1 MLPYHP
7 GSPSSRTTTPRGF
20 AEARLPFQTTNWSL
34 IVRATGGSTTEARA
48 ALAGLCETYWPPVY
62 AFIRRRGLAPADAE
76 DLTQSYFARFFEKDY
91 LRDFRP
97 EAGRFR
103 TFLRAS
109 VSHFLANEWDRE
121 RALKRGGGKPQ
132 VSFDAASAEERLR
145 LEPIDRLT
153 PEAIFE
159 RTWVAAVLA
168 RCLDRVREE
177 QSGSGGRE
185 RFDRLKAFL
194 TSDGASAD
202 SAALAHELGLGDST
216 LRVAVHR
223 LRRRFAAV
231 VREEVT
237 RAVADPADVDP
248 EIRWMLE
255 TLRGSG

>member
-1 MLPYHP
+1 VLWAA
-7 GSPSSRTTTPRGF
+7 SA
-20 AEARLPFQTTNWSL
+20 AEARVPFQTTNWSQ
-34 IVRATGGSTTEARA
+34 IVRATGGSTSEARA

-62 AFIRRRGLAPADAE
+62 AFIRGRGLAPADAE

-121 RALKRGGGKPQ
+121 RALKRGGGQ
-132 VSFDAASAEERLR
+132 VRISLDTASAEERLR
-145 LEPIDRLT
+145 LEPVDRLT

-159 RTWVAAVLA
+159 RTWAAALLA
-168 RCLDRVREE
+168 RCLERLREE
-177 QSGSGGRE
+177 QAASGGE
-185 RFDRLKAFL
+185 QRFLRLKAFL
-194 TSDGASAD
+194 TSDGGSAEY
-202 SAALAHELGLGDST
+202 AALARELGLSGST

-231 VREEVT
+231 LREEVART
-237 RAVADPADVDP
+237 VAEPADVDG
-248 EIRWMLE
+248 EIRFMLE
-255 TLRGSG
+255 ALRGSG